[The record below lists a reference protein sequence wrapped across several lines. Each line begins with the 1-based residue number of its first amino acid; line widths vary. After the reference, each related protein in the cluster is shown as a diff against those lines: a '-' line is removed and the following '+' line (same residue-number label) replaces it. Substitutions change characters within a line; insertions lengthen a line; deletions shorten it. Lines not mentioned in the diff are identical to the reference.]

1 MISQYIDSL
10 TFETMH
16 PLILKS
22 ENLFVRSMAV
32 SMSGNIK
39 LLLLLLLFFKLFV
52 VYQITMCRQ
61 CGR

>member
-39 LLLLLLLFFKLFV
+39 LFV

-61 CGR
+61 CGS